1 MKDKTPPVI
10 IKFGKSSNLV
20 FNLINFVLIVGIVYL
35 VYALTAR
42 VSSVQS
48 ENNAEQKALK
58 SGFGIQVEVLNACGT
73 SGVADIITDH
83 LRKNK
88 IDVVQLGNY
97 RSFDVDYTLII
108 NRSGDRNKANF
119 TADLLG
125 IDRDKIVD
133 QINKNYFLDL
143 SVIIGK
149 DFSQLKPYK

>member
-1 MKDKTPPVI
+1 MKDKTPPI
-10 IKFGKSSNLV
+10 ILKFDKSSNLI
-20 FNLINFVLIVGIVYL
+20 FNLIIFVLIVGIVYL
-35 VYALTAR
+35 IYSLTVR
-42 VSSVQS
+42 ISLVRS
-48 ENNAEQKALK
+48 ENEAEQRASK
-58 SGFGIQVEVLNACGT
+58 SGFGIQVEVLNACGA

-88 IDVVQLGNY
+88 IDVVQMGNY
-97 RSFDVDYTLII
+97 RSFDVDYTIII

-119 TADLLG
+119 TADLIG
-125 IDRDKIVD
+125 IERNKIVD